1 MNASATAEV
10 PYGYICGWPTKGGD
24 LYGGNMYVGSA
35 ADAAGLQALASA
47 AAVRRWGSGPA
58 GREVIAHSVCKGKY
72 QPWKGGAR
80 QYGCFRH
87 HALREQKVRKHG
99 VHEGWVSFE
108 QWPKPPDAA
117 IDGTAE
123 GKQAQRKAGEGA
135 AKRASSEG
143 GSKGETKK
151 RRR

>member
-47 AAVRRWGSGPA
+47 AAVRKWGSGPA

-72 QPWKGGAR
+72 QPWKGGVR

-87 HALREQKVRKHG
+87 HALRLAKVQKHG
-99 VHEGWVSFE
+99 LRG
-108 QWPKPPDAA
+108 PNLPPPPRPSPPFSSAA
-117 IDGTAE
+117 L
-123 GKQAQRKAGEGA
+123 
-135 AKRASSEG
+135 SE
-143 GSKGETKK
+143 
-151 RRR
+151 

>member
-72 QPWKGGAR
+72 QPWKGGVR

-87 HALREQKVRKHG
+87 HALRLAKVQKHG
-99 VHEGWVSFE
+99 LRG
-108 QWPKPPDAA
+108 PPPLPHPSLLLP
-117 IDGTAE
+117 
-123 GKQAQRKAGEGA
+123 QQL
-135 AKRASSEG
+135 
-143 GSKGETKK
+143 
-151 RRR
+151 